1 MQEVFCGFVSN
12 SCSGIF
18 ARKSPL
24 AFFIVDF
31 IMYGLN
37 ATILLV
43 FSVIYTVKYV
53 RDNVQSTSH
62 RKTLQADLKT
72 QSCMLKPFFFAIMTG
87 WLHIILPWLLAEW
100 INKMGCKI
108 WIFKLFIFLGD
119 TGQLYRN
126 CLTRMLWVKGHFFQ
140 PYVSQNLYWDMS
152 QCFCDHIMEVN
163 GDQWVRLLTSKACPW
178 CSSEKWKSYR
188 FELTYCKGE

>member
-37 ATILLV
+37 ATVSLV

-72 QSCMLKPFFFAIMTG
+72 QSCMLKPF
-87 WLHIILPWLLAEW
+87 LL
-100 INKMGCKI
+100 
-108 WIFKLFIFLGD
+108 
-119 TGQLYRN
+119 R
-126 CLTRMLWVKGHFFQ
+126 
-140 PYVSQNLYWDMS
+140 
-152 QCFCDHIMEVN
+152 
-163 GDQWVRLLTSKACPW
+163 
-178 CSSEKWKSYR
+178 
-188 FELTYCKGE
+188 